1 MGIVSQANR
10 LESPAR
16 GNSGRRFRWE
26 SILALFVFCLL
37 LAFPSSAQQ
46 FATPSPVTGIVRT
59 SEGVA
64 VPGATVRL
72 IDTVTNRVLLT
83 WSDQSGKFEFPQI
96 AGGHYRI
103 EASQLGFVQSSLVVQ
118 TPIVPPGPIP
128 IVLRVAT
135 LAELSAASGTPAT
148 NKPSSAG
155 NKPANGQKAGANSAN
170 APAANAP
177 GSRRGTGGREQLPAG
192 VTNAIREGL
201 AGGGFE

>member
-64 VPGATVRL
+64 VPGAPVRL

-103 EASQLGFVQSSLVVQ
+103 EASQLGFVQSSLVVEV
-118 TPIVPPGPIP
+118 PIVPPGPIP

-135 LAELSAASGTPAT
+135 LAELSATPEGS
-148 NKPSSAG
+148 SSANPTAPAHKQG
-155 NKPANGQKAGANSAN
+155 NVPSAPANSAN
-170 APAANAP
+170 ASASNAP
-177 GSRRGTGGREQLPAG
+177 GSRRGPGGRGQLPAG
-192 VTNAIREGL
+192 
-201 AGGGFE
+201 

>member
-103 EASQLGFVQSSLVVQ
+103 EASQLGFVQSSLVVEV
-118 TPIVPPGPIP
+118 PIVPPGPIP

-135 LAELSAASGTPAT
+135 LAELSAAPGNPAS
-148 NKPSSAG
+148 NKPGSPG
-155 NKPANGQKAGANSAN
+155 NGQGNSPSN
-170 APAANAP
+170 GRNNAP
-177 GSRRGTGGREQLPAG
+177 GNAAQNRRGTGG
-192 VTNAIREGL
+192 
-201 AGGGFE
+201 

>member
-103 EASQLGFVQSSLVVQ
+103 EASQLGFVQSSLVVEV
-118 TPIVPPGPIP
+118 PIVPPGPIP

-135 LAELSAASGTPAT
+135 LAELSAKPEATRPPRNQRGPGAANPNSASG
-148 NKPSSAG
+148 G
-155 NKPANGQKAGANSAN
+155 
-170 APAANAP
+170 P
-177 GSRRGTGGREQLPAG
+177 GRQGGGRGGQVPAG
-192 VTNAIREGL
+192 VSNAVRAGL
-201 AGGGFE
+201 AGGGFEETDLTDEG